1 MYLLLASHLL
11 GRYIIL
17 AILPTLV
24 EPLPIPL
31 PEVVVY
37 FLMSEEAL
45 DDLLALLP
53 IEGAPGKEE
62 KVAA

>member
-1 MYLLLASHLL
+1 
-11 GRYIIL
+11 
-17 AILPTLV
+17 
-24 EPLPIPL
+24 
-31 PEVVVY
+31 
-37 FLMSEEAL
+37 MSEEAL